1 MNQSPNNKGSVTR
14 LIIGVTLATLLTLGF
29 VFILIQISVTK
40 DPKTN
45 EKQNLKDVEQTAM
58 ATNNVT
64 LTNTPL
70 ELEPIITV
78 DGVPYYIAQDMNE
91 PGGRHR
97 PLHYVKVRG
106 ENEITNVNTNDFKS
120 EKYRSVTSRQLNVT
134 LPSDSDTFT
143 NSIGFKDGA
152 LHITT
157 TNPMIITVDVKN
169 ISQNLD
175 YNTKAK

>member
-1 MNQSPNNKGSVTR
+1 MTR

-45 EKQNLKDVEQTAM
+45 EKQSLKDVEQTATVTERKNLAM

-91 PGGRHR
+91 PGGRNR

-106 ENEITNVNTNDFKS
+106 ENEITNVNTNDFMS